1 MCTPYR
7 RGPKHLPVEGPRKEW
22 PLPLIETKEKQ
33 TSGELSSRTQPA
45 DTHRFHTWRGTFW
58 QFLRYCLVG
67 GANTIIDL
75 LMLNILLWRFP
86 TNNVQVL
93 VLYNSIAYTS
103 GALSSFFFN
112 KYWTFRYKQRTT
124 WKVVVRFAISLV
136 LEVLYSN
143 ALVWLAGKA
152 LQPVIANPALW
163 ANVSKL
169 VAVVCGTATSY
180 ALMRFWT
187 FAGGSPP
194 TLPTSSGI
202 EHTHHSLENEREG
215 ELQQGVK

>member
-1 MCTPYR
+1 
-7 RGPKHLPVEGPRKEW
+7 
-22 PLPLIETKEKQ
+22 LPLIETKEKQ
-33 TSGELSSRTQPA
+33 TPGEPSGRTQAA
-45 DTHRFHTWRGTFW
+45 DTHRFHTWRSTFW

-67 GANTIIDL
+67 GANTLIDWL
-75 LMLNILLWRFP
+75 TLNVLLWRFP

-124 WKVVVRFAISLV
+124 WKVVVRFAISLL

-152 LQPVIANPALW
+152 LQPVIANPVLW
-163 ANVSKL
+163 GNVSKL
-169 VAVVCGTATSY
+169 IAVACGAATSY

-194 TLPTSSGI
+194 TPPPPG
-202 EHTHHSLENEREG
+202 
-215 ELQQGVK
+215 